1 MNSDRVITILQMEAA
16 KFCSENNITNS
27 AERLIIEAAFIR
39 GGLVATRE
47 VLEDLKNKR
56 DSG

>member
-1 MNSDRVITILQMEAA
+1 MEAA